1 MSPFQPAGVR
11 ARWLDV
17 YDVLK
22 AAKVGDIIT
31 YEQLGEALELN
42 ATTDRHKIQ
51 MAVRRAAQEHEK
63 ADKRALDSVKNVGYR
78 IVDAP
83 EHVMLA
89 RRHQS
94 KAFKALVRG
103 HSKAV
108 NVDFGRVD
116 AETRKAL
123 ETIAQGFALQMDF
136 NRRFDIRQSRLEEA
150 VSQASTRVERTEQ
163 EIAKLIAQQEELKA
177 RLDRQEQAD

>member
-11 ARWLDV
+11 ARWLEV

-31 YEQLGEALELN
+31 YEQLGEALELDP
-42 ATTDRHKIQ
+42 AADRHKIQ

-94 KAFKALVRG
+94 KASKALVRG

-123 ETIAQGFALQMDF
+123 EMIAQGFALQMDF
-136 NRRFDIRQSRLEEA
+136 NRRFDVRQKRLEA
-150 VSQASTRVERTEQ
+150 ALDAASTRVDRSEQ
-163 EIAKLIAQQEELKA
+163 EIAELRA
-177 RLDRQEQAD
+177 RLDRLEGTS